1 MKIQMYSV
9 KMCGLLR
16 IPAVTSE
23 IQEFSCSYGELK
35 IVYFLCSTCQEAYKL
50 CKYLNNFYIRLRGP
64 GAPSNSTKTWCQQ
77 GPLAPSWCQRPLL
90 APSWC
95 QRPLLAPSWCQRPLL
110 APSFG
115 TVVWCSRTTIL
126 LELLLL
132 HGSFVTGMVFILT
145 RKL

>member
-64 GAPSNSTKTWCQQ
+64 GAPS
-77 GPLAPSWCQRPLL
+77 
-90 APSWC
+90 
-95 QRPLLAPSWCQRPLL
+95 
-110 APSFG
+110 FG

>member
-90 APSWC
+90 APS
-95 QRPLLAPSWCQRPLL
+95 
-110 APSFG
+110 FG